1 MIRGHSV
8 TITTNAS
15 GAGTGHTP
23 AVSGLLHLIRYVKP
37 GSGGYANGV
46 DFDVTGEDTGI
57 VLWDQDNV
65 NASATVAPRTP
76 THDTAGAASLYAAGG
91 EPVEDRIPVA
101 RERIKIVVANGGDTL
116 VGTFYVYVEE

>member
-1 MIRGHSV
+1 MIRGHEVS
-8 TITTNAS
+8 ITTNAS
-15 GAGTGHTP
+15 GAGTGYTP
-23 AVSGLLHLIRYVKP
+23 HVSGLLHSIRYVKP

-46 DFDVTGEDTGI
+46 DFDVTGETSGV

-65 NASATVAPRTP
+65 NASATVAPRMA

-116 VGTFYVYVEE
+116 IGAFTVYVEE